1 MELPAATNGYGPSS
15 EIAETDIIFECPH
28 CAKSLAIDWRGAGL
42 MITCPDC
49 GTRIQVPESDDDQLA
64 EGANVSD
71 LPPDGQYDAQ
81 IRNLREALNHS
92 REKIRHLMASLDET
106 RKRRSSLEK
115 MRVEQLGRM
124 ERVSAEMAVIQSA
137 LDRVVN
143 LIGEAMLHRGEDGE
157 NW

>member
-1 MELPAATNGYGPSS
+1 MELPAATNEYGPSS

-49 GTRIQVPESDDDQLA
+49 GTRIQVPESDDDHMA
-64 EGANVSD
+64 AGAGVSIAP
-71 LPPDGQYDAQ
+71 LEGQYDVQ
-81 IRNLREALNHS
+81 IRNLSEALNHS
-92 REKIRHLMASLDET
+92 REKIRQLMSSLDNT

-115 MRVEQLGRM
+115 MRVEQLTRM
-124 ERVSAEMAVIQSA
+124 ERISAEMAVIQSS

-143 LIGEAMLHRGEDGE
+143 LIGEAMLHRGEEGE